1 MVQYENQV
9 VNEKINLLI
18 KAKIYTNKEINQ
30 RLERIKRFKIQ
41 LDNNIAR
48 HKKEDVISILESER
62 CEVEKLEF
70 RLNIIDSWINEIKG

>member
-30 RLERIKRFKIQ
+30 RLERIKRFNIQ
-41 LDNNIAR
+41 LENNIAR
-48 HKKEDVISILESER
+48 HKKEDVISILESEK

-70 RLNIIDSWINEIKG
+70 TLNIIDSWINEIKG